1 MLSEGLSPE
10 VPHLLQLVRSFSADD
25 TLQRICRAVA
35 KYKP

>member
-10 VPHLLQLVRSFSADD
+10 VPHLLQLVRSFFADD